1 MPPPEP
7 GLPGQPN
14 RDDPDRCASVRS
26 CHRPYSGVLRSLFTQ
41 PIASDFIGSVLT
53 CASLMR
59 PHLTHLSVQC
69 SKPGR
74 AAVIRWTSIRD
85 WHLRQRG
92 RAAARCDRVDAC
104 GSSNRCLPWDA
115 AGALP
120 NSLSP
125 MKCHWRSGDGV
136 VCAAPGAG
144 CWSILLSLR
153 KLRGR
158 HASVRFRLESK
169 IPRTGR
175 VSDAGPRVQI
185 NIAQPR

>member
-1 MPPPEP
+1 
-7 GLPGQPN
+7 
-14 RDDPDRCASVRS
+14 
-26 CHRPYSGVLRSLFTQ
+26 
-41 PIASDFIGSVLT
+41 
-53 CASLMR
+53 MR

-74 AAVIRWTSIRD
+74 AAVIRWTSMRD

-92 RAAARCDRVDAC
+92 RAAARCDKVDAC

-115 AGALP
+115 AGALS

-158 HASVRFRLESK
+158 HASARFRLGGKDTPDGGDRPMLGREFRSISHNHDDGDDK
-169 IPRTGR
+169 DGRDQRKRAIECFRARRCGGHFERRHDMTLGCAYFRGLPRF
-175 VSDAGPRVQI
+175 AEI
-185 NIAQPR
+185 NP

>member
-1 MPPPEP
+1 
-7 GLPGQPN
+7 
-14 RDDPDRCASVRS
+14 
-26 CHRPYSGVLRSLFTQ
+26 
-41 PIASDFIGSVLT
+41 
-53 CASLMR
+53 MR

-74 AAVIRWTSIRD
+74 AAVIRWTSMRD

-115 AGALP
+115 AGALS

-153 KLRGR
+153 KLRGQ
-158 HASVRFRLESK
+158 HASVRFRLGVKDTPDGASVRCWAESSDQY
-169 IPRTGR
+169 RTTTMMAMTMMAAISESARSNVFER
-175 VSDAGPRVQI
+175 VPAEGTSSGGMT
-185 NIAQPR
+185 

>member
-1 MPPPEP
+1 M
-7 GLPGQPN
+7 
-14 RDDPDRCASVRS
+14 
-26 CHRPYSGVLRSLFTQ
+26 
-41 PIASDFIGSVLT
+41 
-53 CASLMR
+53 
-59 PHLTHLSVQC
+59 THLSVQC

-74 AAVIRWTSIRD
+74 AAVIRWTSMRD

-115 AGALP
+115 AGALS

-125 MKCHWRSGDGV
+125 MKCHWRSGDGL

-153 KLRGR
+153 KLRGWR
-158 HASVRFRLESK
+158 ASTRFLEGIRRSRALTAIIGRDHAFLPFALGSYWGGLSS
-169 IPRTGR
+169 PPSHSRTLDCIGSFDI
-175 VSDAGPRVQI
+175 VDV
-185 NIAQPR
+185 